1 MVAAS
6 TDARR
11 PSRSGDR
18 YGYPAK
24 SGVLIFGAS
33 IVAVTAAL
41 EAVPAGTAGAV
52 AIVGL
57 AEERIDARPQV
68 AVEEGGQIVQ
78 ALREIRLFDVTDAG
92 PEDIGATV
100 YAADDATLSLVN
112 TGGTLLPAGTIHGVD
127 ADGVWVQ
134 F

>member
-1 MVAAS
+1 MAAT

-11 PSRSGDR
+11 PFRTGDR

-24 SGVLIFGAS
+24 AGVLIFGAS

-68 AVEEGGQIVQ
+68 AVEDGAQIVQ
-78 ALREIRLFDVTDAG
+78 AQREIRLFPVADAS
-92 PEDIGATV
+92 PASIGAKV
-100 YAADDATLSLVN
+100 YAVDDATLSLVN
-112 TGGTLLPAGTIHGVD
+112 TGGTLLAAGTIHGID
-127 ADGVWVQ
+127 AEGVWVQ

>member
-1 MVAAS
+1 MAATS
-6 TDARR
+6 DARR
-11 PSRSGDR
+11 PSRTGDR

-24 SGVLIFGAS
+24 AGVLIFGAS

-57 AEERIDARPQV
+57 CEERIDARPQV
-68 AVEEGGQIVQ
+68 AVEEGAQIVQ
-78 ALREIRLFDVTDAG
+78 ALREIRLFPVDGATAADR
-92 PEDIGATV
+92 GATV
-100 YAADDATLSLVN
+100 YAVDDATLSLDDA
-112 TGGTLLPAGTIHGVD
+112 GGTRLEAGTIHGID
-127 ADGVWVQ
+127 ADGVWVR